1 MSEKPILLE
10 MNGIHKSFPGVHA
23 LDGVHLDLR
32 AGEVH
37 ALLGENGAGKST
49 LIKVLGGIYEK
60 DEGDIIINGEKVEI
74 RNVKDAEK
82 YGVSIIHQEIVLVP
96 EMSISDNI
104 FLGKEEGPAY
114 SISRSAMEKKTQ
126 ELLDS
131 FNMGLKATQMV
142 SSLNIAEFCKIFHHI
157 ITWQRGNVT
166 KMKNFFIFNK
176 KKQPLLNVVALNK
189 NYASIFCEPVGFTI
203 L

>member
-23 LDGVHLDLR
+23 LDDVHLDLR

-49 LIKVLGGIYEK
+49 LIKVLGGIYSK
-60 DEGDIIINGEKVEI
+60 DEGDIIINGEKAEI
-74 RNVKDAEK
+74 KNVKDAEK
-82 YGVSIIHQEIVLVP
+82 YGISIIHQEIVLVP

-104 FLGKEEGPAY
+104 FLGKEEGPAF

-131 FNMGLKATQMV
+131 FNMGLKATQLV
-142 SSLNIAEFCKIFHHI
+142 SSLNIAQQQMVEIIRSTFSQAKII
-157 ITWQRGNVT
+157 V
-166 KMKNFFIFNK
+166 MD
-176 KKQPLLNVVALNK
+176 
-189 NYASIFCEPVGFTI
+189 EPTSSLSDKEDRKSTV
-203 L
+203 